1 MKKALFLTA
10 AAVFVLGTGPAW
22 ASDFALF
29 GSYLDTEDLDQSVGG
44 GVRAGFGNRFQLDL
58 RASYFPDLTED
69 FESFVDDPGTD
80 PGRFENDV
88 EAIPLDVGL
97 KVNFNA
103 EEGWNPYVGGGGT
116 YWFLDHERGEVDDE
130 AGFYLAGGVE
140 FARPTGGVGFF
151 GEVIYRDV
159 EATVDRDPDD
169 FEDLDDVDFERIR
182 QRDLDVG
189 GVGVNAG
196 LIWRF

>member
-1 MKKALFLTA
+1 MKKALILTA
-10 AAVFVLGTGPAW
+10 VAVVAFGSGPAW

-58 RASYFPDLTED
+58 RATYFPDLTED

-80 PGRFENDV
+80 PGRFQNDV
-88 EAIPLDVGL
+88 EAIPVDVGL
-97 KVNFNA
+97 KLNFNPD
-103 EEGWNPYVGGGGT
+103 EGWNPYVGGGAT
-116 YWFLDHERGEVDDE
+116 YWFLDTERGEIDDE
-130 AGFYLAGGVE
+130 AGFYLAGGIE
-140 FARPTGGVGFF
+140 LARATGGVGFF

-159 EATVDRDPDD
+159 EATVNRDPDD
-169 FEDLDDVDFERIR
+169 FDDLDDIEFDAIR
-182 QRDLDVG
+182 RRDLDVG
-189 GVGVNAG
+189 GIGVNAG

>member
-1 MKKALFLTA
+1 MKKALIFTA
-10 AAVFVLGTGPAW
+10 VAIFALGTGPAW
-22 ASDFALF
+22 AADFAVF

-58 RASYFPDLTED
+58 RATYFPDLTED

-80 PGRFENDV
+80 PGRFQNDV

-97 KVNFNA
+97 KLNFNPD
-103 EEGWNPYVGGGGT
+103 EGWNPYVGGGAT
-116 YWFLDHERGEVDDE
+116 YWFLDTERGEIDDE
-130 AGFYLAGGVE
+130 AGFYLAGGIE
-140 FARPTGGVGFF
+140 LARPTDGMGFF

-159 EATVDRDPDD
+159 EATVNRDPDD
-169 FEDLDDVDFERIR
+169 FDDLDDVDFEAIR

-189 GVGVNAG
+189 GIGVNAG
-196 LIWRF
+196 LIWKF

>member
-1 MKKALFLTA
+1 MKKALILTA
-10 AAVFVLGTGPAW
+10 VAVVAFGTGPAW

-58 RASYFPDLTED
+58 RATYFPDLTED

-80 PGRFENDV
+80 PGRFQNDV
-88 EAIPLDVGL
+88 EAIPVDVGL
-97 KVNFNA
+97 KLNFNPD
-103 EEGWNPYVGGGGT
+103 EGWNPYVGGGAT
-116 YWFLDHERGEVDDE
+116 YWFLDTERGEIDDE
-130 AGFYLAGGVE
+130 AGFYLAGGIE
-140 FARPTGGVGFF
+140 LARATGGVGFF

-159 EATVDRDPDD
+159 EATVNRDPDAFD
-169 FEDLDDVDFERIR
+169 DLDDVEFDAIR
-182 QRDLDVG
+182 RRDLDVG
-189 GVGVNAG
+189 GIGVNAG

>member
-1 MKKALFLTA
+1 MKKALILTA
-10 AAVFVLGTGPAW
+10 VAVVAFGTGPAW

-58 RASYFPDLTED
+58 RATYFPDLTED

-80 PGRFENDV
+80 PGRFQNDV
-88 EAIPLDVGL
+88 EAIPVDVGL
-97 KVNFNA
+97 KLNFNPD
-103 EEGWNPYVGGGGT
+103 EGWNPYVGGGAT
-116 YWFLDHERGEVDDE
+116 YWFLDTERGEIDDE
-130 AGFYLAGGVE
+130 AGFYLAGGIE
-140 FARPTGGVGFF
+140 LARATGGVGFF

-159 EATVDRDPDD
+159 EATVSRDPDAFD
-169 FEDLDDVDFERIR
+169 DLDDVEFDAIR
-182 QRDLDVG
+182 RRDLDVG
-189 GVGVNAG
+189 GIGVNAG